1 MQCHHRCC
9 RHSGGGRAA
18 VVRQL
23 QNARQQL
30 QNARSGRSSTLQPGR
45 GSDGDAV
52 AERKAAAWM
61 AMPRVSRREDV
72 VIHAPTGSG
81 KTLAYLVPILSRLE
95 PRVPFQL
102 LVLVPSRELA
112 VQVAGQMEQL
122 FRRSTSAPPRL
133 SLILSAVTPKATADP
148 VDAAAAAQLQ
158 YGELLRQEP
167 EVLVATPP
175 ALMRVLRVRD
185 EESEAPGF
193 GFDADADADG
203 EGDGEGSGAPMVR
216 FSSQKPNIYICRR
229 PHRRLV
235 KKR

>member
-23 QNARQQL
+23 QNARQQ

-102 LVLVPSRELA
+102 PVLVPSRELA

>member
-1 MQCHHRCC
+1 
-9 RHSGGGRAA
+9 
-18 VVRQL
+18 
-23 QNARQQL
+23 
-30 QNARSGRSSTLQPGR
+30 
-45 GSDGDAV
+45 
-52 AERKAAAWM
+52 
-61 AMPRVSRREDV
+61 MPRVSRREDV

>member
-1 MQCHHRCC
+1 M
-9 RHSGGGRAA
+9 
-18 VVRQL
+18 
-23 QNARQQL
+23 
-30 QNARSGRSSTLQPGR
+30 
-45 GSDGDAV
+45 
-52 AERKAAAWM
+52 
-61 AMPRVSRREDV
+61 
-72 VIHAPTGSG
+72 
-81 KTLAYLVPILSRLE
+81 
-95 PRVPFQL
+95 PFQL

-203 EGDGEGSGAPMVR
+203 DGDGEGEGGG
-216 FSSQKPNIYICRR
+216 RR
-229 PHRRLV
+229 PSRRPRPSVLSLLLGANLDAV
-235 KKR
+235 VLDEVDALRYLLKHYYHPLIHCKELHCLLLLIPFSIQ